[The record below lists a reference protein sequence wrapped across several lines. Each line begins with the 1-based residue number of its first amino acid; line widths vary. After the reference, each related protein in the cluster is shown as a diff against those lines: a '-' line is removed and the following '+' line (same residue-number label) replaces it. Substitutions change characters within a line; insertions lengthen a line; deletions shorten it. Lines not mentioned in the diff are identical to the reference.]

1 MIDLMRLQTFIF
13 AAEQLSF
20 SEAAKILHL
29 TQPTVSHHIKILE
42 KDLGAELFDR
52 SGGVLKLTEA
62 GRLLLPWAHKLV
74 RQAQEVRDMMNSL
87 DDKIV
92 GQLRIACSTTAG
104 KYILPQL
111 AARFSLRYPGIQV
124 SILACQPEHIMLRLL
139 EDEANL
145 GVVSSDNLCGSGLEC
160 QEFFEDTMVLI
171 VPREHRWAQRASIE
185 VAELLEERII
195 IREETSGTRRV
206 MLTELAQYDIKPED
220 LRLFLEL
227 GNAEAIVRTVQ
238 AGFGVSF
245 VSKLSADWAL
255 ELGVITAVPVQ
266 GLDLRRK
273 IYMVRRTLSPS
284 SRAQEVFWNFVHH
297 PDNADLI
304 QLPETAKA
312 VDSEQWRVDSG

>member
-1 MIDLMRLQTFIF
+1 MIDLLRLQTFIL
-13 AAEQLSF
+13 AAEQMSF
-20 SEAAKILHL
+20 SEAAKLLHL
-29 TQPTVSHHIKILE
+29 TQPTVSHHIKVLE

-52 SGGVLKLTEA
+52 SGNTLKLTEA
-62 GRLLLPWAHKLV
+62 GRMLLPWAQKLV
-74 RQAQEVRDMMNSL
+74 HQALEVRDLMNSL

-111 AARFSLRYPGIQV
+111 AARFSQRYPGIQV

-145 GVVSSDNLCGSGLEC
+145 GVVSSYNLCGNNLEC
-160 QEFFEDTMVLI
+160 QEFFDDTMALI
-171 VPREHRWAQRASIE
+171 VPGGHPWAARTSIE
-185 VAELLEERII
+185 PAELLEEPMI

-206 MLTELAQYDIKPED
+206 MLTELAKHDITLED
-220 LRLFLEL
+220 LPVFLEL

-238 AGFGVSF
+238 AGFGISF
-245 VSKLSADWAL
+245 VSVLAANWAL
-255 ELGVITAVPVQ
+255 DLGLVTAVPIT
-266 GLDLRRK
+266 GLELRRT

-304 QLPETAKA
+304 HLPETA
-312 VDSEQWRVDSG
+312 VETG